1 MPCFQNIKA
10 VWLRIYPLTLIIISS
25 VFLSLTDAYALDSMF
40 DEAPASN
47 NSLDMLNEKG
57 DSGLDAD
64 ALITE
69 IPRVRL
75 QEQKKKLVEEQK
87 REESKMSRKCHCY
100 FNLCL
105 SSYKES
111 DPSWVKYPSA
121 YGSDDDCRKL
131 DSRSEVRQCLRYRAN
146 KRERKKICYEWAG
159 NGRKGSSE
167 MLERIRQVENG
178 LASAIAE
185 EKKEKERLKLL
196 SKQER
201 AAVIA
206 RQKQKE
212 ELAEKNRKEKQHKA
226 MVKRIN
232 DCNSKID
239 NGTFLCE
246 CWGPWNYARKHGVSI
261 SARAN
266 LPRYQPENV
275 KSCTK

>member
-1 MPCFQNIKA
+1 
-10 VWLRIYPLTLIIISS
+10 
-25 VFLSLTDAYALDSMF
+25 
-40 DEAPASN
+40 
-47 NSLDMLNEKG
+47 MLNEKG

-75 QEQKKKLVEEQK
+75 EDKKKKLVEEQK

-121 YGSDDDCRKL
+121 YGSDDKCREL

-146 KRERKKICYEWAG
+146 KRERKKICYEWSA

-167 MLERIRQVENG
+167 MLERIRQVDNG
-178 LASAIAE
+178 LATAIAQ
-185 EKKEKERLKLL
+185 EKREKERLKILG
-196 SKQER
+196 KQER
-201 AAVIA
+201 DAAA
-206 RQKQKE
+206 YRQKIKE
-212 ELAEKNRKEKQHKA
+212 QLAEKNKKEKQHKA
-226 MVKRIN
+226 MVKRIKN
-232 DCNSKID
+232 CNSKID

-246 CWGPWNYARKHGVSI
+246 CWGPWKYARKHGVSI
-261 SARAN
+261 SARAD

-275 KSCTK
+275 KACTK